1 MNLSLRV
8 VLLIAVIGIQLLTV
22 TGILLSSYFT
32 AQNAVLSH
40 ARQLMLEVSEQAIER
55 SEQFLEPARLTANFT
70 HRLASSEILAIND
83 QSMMERWFYEE
94 LRLYPWF
101 SGVYFGGKD
110 GSFVF
115 VKRERDKAG
124 LETGYLTKFIRFQN
138 GQRNVELVLQNS
150 EFQETAR
157 GLDSSD
163 PFDPRKRPWFKQAV
177 SKEKLSWTEPYIFF
191 TSQQPGISASIP
203 AYASTDNAFLGAIG
217 VDIEIGQLS
226 SFLRSLKIGERGS
239 AFILNR
245 NGDVIA
251 HPQPEH
257 IKHAASDARETSR
270 FVKISELEDP
280 AARAAFDALELSS
293 RIVTIKGPA
302 VRRFEYQ
309 DERYLAVF
317 TPFIN
322 ASWPWT
328 MVIYVPED
336 DYLGVLHEQTRLSI
350 YLGIAVAFAG
360 CILSI
365 IIWRTIARPMRQLSA
380 DAKAIQGGDYS
391 TDPKT
396 TSVYRE
402 VNATGVA
409 FRKMVAGLREH
420 EEENIHL
427 RRLQSRLLENM
438 RRSAAGHFA
447 SAISHELNNPL
458 AAVLTNLQIVA
469 RILKRSDEM
478 PSPRLVE
485 AVNGAQSQAER
496 AESIIRGLRE
506 LVEAG
511 EAERAKEDINQVVRE
526 AADLVKT
533 DENMAAAR
541 YIYELADNIPHAMMN
556 RVQIQQ
562 VVLSLVRNAVE
573 AMSEQEIPNI
583 KISTTAP
590 DAQTVEVTIMDSGPG
605 ISSDVADNLFQPLVT
620 TKPAGMG
627 VGLSISRTI
636 VESHGGKIAVS
647 ESPNGGATFTFTIAV
662 AQQNG
667 HLNGR

>member
-1 MNLSLRV
+1 M
-8 VLLIAVIGIQLLTV
+8 
-22 TGILLSSYFT
+22 
-32 AQNAVLSH
+32 
-40 ARQLMLEVSEQAIER
+40 
-55 SEQFLEPARLTANFT
+55 
-70 HRLASSEILAIND
+70 
-83 QSMMERWFYEE
+83 
-94 LRLYPWF
+94 
-101 SGVYFGGKD
+101 
-110 GSFVF
+110 
-115 VKRERDKAG
+115 
-124 LETGYLTKFIRFQN
+124 
-138 GQRNVELVLQNS
+138 
-150 EFQETAR
+150 
-157 GLDSSD
+157 
-163 PFDPRKRPWFKQAV
+163 
-177 SKEKLSWTEPYIFF
+177 
-191 TSQQPGISASIP
+191 
-203 AYASTDNAFLGAIG
+203 
-217 VDIEIGQLS
+217 
-226 SFLRSLKIGERGS
+226 
-239 AFILNR
+239 
-245 NGDVIA
+245 
-251 HPQPEH
+251 
-257 IKHAASDARETSR
+257 
-270 FVKISELEDP
+270 
-280 AARAAFDALELSS
+280 
-293 RIVTIKGPA
+293 
-302 VRRFEYQ
+302 RRFEYQ

-380 DAKAIQGGDYS
+380 DAEAIQGGDYS

-496 AESIIRGLRE
+496 AGSIIRGLRE

-647 ESPNGGATFTFTIAV
+647 ESPNGGATSTFTIAV

>member
-1 MNLSLRV
+1 
-8 VLLIAVIGIQLLTV
+8 
-22 TGILLSSYFT
+22 
-32 AQNAVLSH
+32 
-40 ARQLMLEVSEQAIER
+40 
-55 SEQFLEPARLTANFT
+55 
-70 HRLASSEILAIND
+70 
-83 QSMMERWFYEE
+83 
-94 LRLYPWF
+94 
-101 SGVYFGGKD
+101 
-110 GSFVF
+110 
-115 VKRERDKAG
+115 
-124 LETGYLTKFIRFQN
+124 
-138 GQRNVELVLQNS
+138 
-150 EFQETAR
+150 
-157 GLDSSD
+157 
-163 PFDPRKRPWFKQAV
+163 
-177 SKEKLSWTEPYIFF
+177 
-191 TSQQPGISASIP
+191 
-203 AYASTDNAFLGAIG
+203 
-217 VDIEIGQLS
+217 
-226 SFLRSLKIGERGS
+226 
-239 AFILNR
+239 
-245 NGDVIA
+245 
-251 HPQPEH
+251 
-257 IKHAASDARETSR
+257 
-270 FVKISELEDP
+270 
-280 AARAAFDALELSS
+280 LELSS

-380 DAKAIQGGDYS
+380 DAEAIQGGDYS
-391 TDPKT
+391 ADPKT

-496 AESIIRGLRE
+496 AGSIIRGLRE

-647 ESPNGGATFTFTIAV
+647 ESPNGGATSTFTIAV